1 MEFGSEGAPAKTV
14 GEEGKARDEEERE
27 GQGYEGRYVLLMTK
41 DECEEAIVEAGRKDE
56 AERLVEAA
64 DREKGEVQRGW
75 TEWLRTRRDPGV
87 TAVASGSQVVRGRR
101 GGQARARKGWRRS
114 VGALGRHE
122 KVKQRIEFLKKADAI
137 LQRGVGM
144 QWWFR
149 IQSCGQ
155 GG

>member
-64 DREKGEVQRGW
+64 DWEKREVQRGW
-75 TEWLRTRRDPGV
+75 TEWLLKYEEGPWDDC
-87 TAVASGSQVVRGRR
+87 RGQWFT
-101 GGQARARKGWRRS
+101 GGQES
-114 VGALGRHE
+114 
-122 KVKQRIEFLKKADAI
+122 
-137 LQRGVGM
+137 
-144 QWWFR
+144 
-149 IQSCGQ
+149 Q
-155 GG
+155 GGTGEGQEGVEEVGGCTRETGEGEAEN

>member
-1 MEFGSEGAPAKTV
+1 M
-14 GEEGKARDEEERE
+14 
-27 GQGYEGRYVLLMTK
+27 
-41 DECEEAIVEAGRKDE
+41 
-56 AERLVEAA
+56 EAA
-64 DREKGEVQRGW
+64 DWEKGEVQRGW
-75 TEWLRTRRDPGV
+75 TEWLRTRRDPGM
-87 TAVASGSQVVRGRR
+87 TAEGSGSQVVRSRR

-149 IQSCGQ
+149 VWSGWVRWHREVKKVAMGAIRDDMRAGHAIAWTTL
-155 GG
+155 GWERMAGLIMPR